1 MEGYQ
6 EMRDEWFLE
15 MVHFQLLCTGYN
27 EEWHDYINYYDNVC
41 YRQLW
46 AVVKELGT
54 CMKRARI
61 VSEGKRG
68 LEKAERI
75 LKGKGREHGHSQIG
89 KPGGKGREKCCC
101 LLRAY
106 FFLPRLWAVGLRRR
120 SFNSILS

>member
-1 MEGYQ
+1 
-6 EMRDEWFLE
+6 MRDEWFLE

-27 EEWHDYINYYDNVC
+27 EEWHDYIDYYDNVC

-46 AVVKELGT
+46 AVFKELGT

-61 VSEGKRG
+61 VSEGKKG

-89 KPGGKGREKCCC
+89 KMPREM
-101 LLRAY
+101 LLSVESVL
-106 FFLPRLWAVGLRRR
+106 F
-120 SFNSILS
+120 SSSIMGSWSEKEVL